1 MPGRHAMP
9 RALWKGV
16 LDLGALTCPVG
27 LYSATATSQRI
38 SFHTINRATGHR
50 VQRRFVDID
59 TGAEVERDAQVKGY
73 EKSAGTYV
81 VLEPEEVAQAVPESD
96 KRLALE
102 AFLPCAD
109 VDTIYFDQPYFLAPA
124 DPSGQ
129 EAFALLREGMRKAKV
144 AALTRAVLFRR
155 VRTLLL
161 RPNGPGFI
169 ATTLNFDYEVKAAA
183 DAFADVPR
191 TRIKGEMLD
200 LAEHIIRTKAGRFDP
215 ATYENAHEA
224 AVAELVKAKLAGKTI
239 KPRPAPKSAKVVDL
253 MSALRDSARLAGQG
267 AEKAASKTPGIGARK
282 TGTKTAAS
290 KTTASK
296 TPAKSPS
303 KLATRSATAARRK
316 AS

>member
-1 MPGRHAMP
+1 MP

-27 LYSATATSQRI
+27 LYAATATAQRI

-81 VLEPEEVAQAVPESD
+81 VLEPDEVAQAVPESD

-102 AFLPCAD
+102 AFIPCAD
-109 VDTIYFDQPYFLAPA
+109 VDTVYFDQPYFLAPA

-129 EAFALLREGMRKAKV
+129 EVFVLLREGMRKAKV

-169 ATTLNFDYEVKAAA
+169 ATTLNFDYEVKAVAE
-183 DAFADVPR
+183 AFADVPR
-191 TRIKGEMLD
+191 ARIEGEMLD

-224 AVAELVKAKLAGKTI
+224 ALAELVKAKLAGKTI
-239 KPRPAPKSAKVVDL
+239 KPKPAPKSAKVVDL

-267 AEKAASKTPGIGARK
+267 AEKPAARPSGKAARK
-282 TGTKTAAS
+282 TGPKKTSAETKTA
-290 KTTASK
+290 
-296 TPAKSPS
+296 KSSTRP
-303 KLATRSATAARRK
+303 ATRSTSSTRRK

>member
-1 MPGRHAMP
+1 MP

-38 SFHTINRATGHR
+38 SFHTVNRKTGHR
-50 VQRRFVDID
+50 VQRHFVDID
-59 TGAEVERDAQVKGY
+59 TGEEVERDAQVKGY
-73 EKSAGTYV
+73 EKSAGSYV

-102 AFLPCAD
+102 AFIPCTE
-109 VDTIYFDQPYFLAPA
+109 VDTVYFDQPYFLAPA
-124 DPSGQ
+124 DPSG
-129 EAFALLREGMRKAKV
+129 EEVFVLLREGMRKAKV

-161 RPNGPGFI
+161 RPNGPGFV
-169 ATTLNFDYEVKAAA
+169 ATTLNFDYEVKSASE
-183 DAFADVPR
+183 AFADVPR
-191 TRIKGEMLD
+191 KRIGGEMLE

-215 ATYENAHEA
+215 AAYENAHEA
-224 AVAELVKAKLAGKTI
+224 ALAELVKAKLSGKAI
-239 KPRPAPKSAKVVDL
+239 KPRAAPKSAKVVDL

-267 AEKAASKTPGIGARK
+267 ADKPARRKTGSGNADPKAAS
-282 TGTKTAAS
+282 
-290 KTTASK
+290 SK
-296 TPAKSPS
+296 TPSAKKASPKKVS
-303 KLATRSATAARRK
+303 TKKASPESAPARRK